1 MIDMEDHSYV
11 DRTLD
16 VFRAAH
22 ARAPSTG
29 LAIQSYLRR
38 TPDDLFS
45 LPAGCRIRLVK
56 GAYLEPSSIVV
67 GGKREVD
74 RAFTRLFV
82 TALDR
87 GHRIDVATHD
97 EHIRAAYGNALT
109 ATRTRVER
117 VEFQMLYGVRRDLQ
131 AQLAGQGYPV
141 RVYIPYGT
149 EWYPYLT
156 RRLAERPANLWFFAT
171 QPGEDVMTE
180 RTVAFLGGGKMGE
193 ALISGLIRSG
203 GRTADEIMVTCRRDE
218 RARELGGKYGIAAT
232 LDNGEAARWART
244 LVLDGEAAGHR
255 GDAGRDPRARDAD
268 DLRDQLRGRHPN
280 VVRREAPA
288 GGRAGRPCDVQRPGD
303 GRRGHVGGGRGARGD
318 RRAPRHGRGA
328 ARLRWQGAPTE
339 GVAPGRGDRD
349 ERQRARRT
357 SSCLPRR

>member
-1 MIDMEDHSYV
+1 VMLNHLGENVTTQREALDEREAYLAEVAAAAGTPDLDVVISVKLTQLGLDESVDACRANLEPVLDAASASGLTVMIDMEDHTYV

-22 ARAPSTG
+22 ARSPSTG

-45 LPAGCRIRLVK
+45 LPSGCRIRLVK

-74 RAFTRLFV
+74 RAYTRLFV

-97 EHIRAAYGNALT
+97 ERLQAGVRERLDGNEEA
-109 ATRTRVER
+109 RSR

-156 RRLAERPANLWFFAT
+156 RRLAERPANLWFFASNL
-171 QPGEDVMTE
+171 V
-180 RTVAFLGGGKMGE
+180 RT
-193 ALISGLIRSG
+193 
-203 GRTADEIMVTCRRDE
+203 
-218 RARELGGKYGIAAT
+218 
-232 LDNGEAARWART
+232 
-244 LVLDGEAAGHR
+244 
-255 GDAGRDPRARDAD
+255 
-268 DLRDQLRGRHPN
+268 
-280 VVRREAPA
+280 
-288 GGRAGRPCDVQRPGD
+288 
-303 GRRGHVGGGRGARGD
+303 
-318 RRAPRHGRGA
+318 
-328 ARLRWQGAPTE
+328 
-339 GVAPGRGDRD
+339 
-349 ERQRARRT
+349 
-357 SSCLPRR
+357 